1 VRALAAAAVVLL
13 AGCGGD
19 GHRRVAAP
27 AGCPEAKPVLQRTIL
42 EGSWGWAF
50 GRGPVY
56 VSFLDKP
63 AYRGKGTTVAIYRDT
78 ERNGGYGVKVMTIL
92 SPRFAG
98 EVRQEVSAVTPG
110 RRAGFSLGRGSSV
123 PIEDLLTTR
132 EFEVRRSDELVP
144 GGIIVSGPGCYRLAL
159 EAQGRRY
166 AFSFPV
172 RFEPAE
178 RRVASTLV
186 TPRG

>member
-13 AGCGGD
+13 AGCGGQEP
-19 GHRRVAAP
+19 RRASAP
-27 AGCPEAKPVLQRTIL
+27 AGCPEARPVLQRTIL

-63 AYRGKGTTVAIYRDT
+63 AYRGQGTSVAIYRDT
-78 ERNGGYGVKVMTIL
+78 KRHGGYGVKVMTIL
-92 SPRFAG
+92 HPRFTG

-123 PIEDLLTTR
+123 PIERLPTTR
-132 EFEVRRSDELVP
+132 ELDVQRSENLIP
-144 GGIIVSGPGCYRLAL
+144 GGLVFSGPGCYRLAL

-166 AFSFPV
+166 AFTFPV

-178 RRVASTLV
+178 RRVASL
-186 TPRG
+186 P